1 MPSARTAEPHDPPDR
16 STRRDDRRDRPTDRP
31 TDRTAPTRPRPRPTV
46 TYKYCTY
53 WYGRVRTNVP
63 IVGGLFV
70 VGEAPPAPPQ
80 PPAKSSRVS
89 RHQGAGAGAC
99 AGGGRTRASVR
110 NRRRVLRSRETITTC
125 QLHNNNC
132 NTLISSKRMIL
143 TTS

>member
-1 MPSARTAEPHDPPDR
+1 MPSARTAEPHDPPR
-16 STRRDDRRDRPTDRP
+16 PTRRPTATRPTDRP
-31 TDRTAPTRPRPRPTV
+31 TDRLRPDHIGPTDRYVQVLYVPR
-46 TYKYCTY
+46 Y